1 MPTPRHLETTERVT
15 LRSIL
20 TDPLIG
26 PIIGIVFV
34 LLAGFGLVFP
44 ILPLFARSFGVG
56 NDGAGLLIATF
67 GFARLFGD
75 LIGGTIVDRRGERW
89 TAIVGMSFLAVC
101 SSATGAAPNF
111 VAAVVLWGLAG
122 VGSATVFASLFSYI
136 LKAAPDDRVAR
147 TLSFFYGAFN
157 VGVIAGG
164 AAGGFIADAFGL
176 ETPLYAYTV
185 ILIVGIVVYLR
196 FVPRLPASPPRED
209 APVVAVP
216 EAATVEA
223 PRPSGRV
230 VRDLLRV
237 PGFLTTLFLNLTYL
251 WIVAAL
257 FNTLVPLFAH
267 DEIGMST
274 SAIGA
279 MFAVGVAVEFLVLF
293 PAGTLADRYGRR
305 AVMLPSL
312 AGLGVTTV
320 LLGTPTS
327 ALILTV
333 LLAALAVCSGF
344 AGVPPAAMLSDIVPS
359 EHSGRGVGAF
369 RFCGDIG
376 FFLGPLIAGAASK
389 SFGFEAAFAITAVVP
404 AIAMVLMLRTGETLR
419 RPFTPDSA
427 TRDESRV
434 RAEEQASD

>member
-1 MPTPRHLETTERVT
+1 MPGSRHLETTERVT

-20 TDPLIG
+20 TDPLVG

-75 LIGGTIVDRRGERW
+75 LIGGSIVDRKGERW
-89 TAIVGMSFLAVC
+89 TAVIGMVFLALC
-101 SSATGAAPNF
+101 SAATGAAPNF
-111 VAAVVLWGLAG
+111 AAAVVLWGLAG
-122 VGSATVFASLFSYI
+122 VGSAIVFASLFSYI
-136 LKAAPDDRVAR
+136 LKAAPNDRVAR

-176 ETPLYAYTV
+176 EAPLYAYSA
-185 ILIVGIVVYLR
+185 ILLVGIAVYLR
-196 FVPRLPASPPRED
+196 FVPRLPASPTEED
-209 APVVAVP
+209 AGIVAAS
-216 EAATVEA
+216 ETATFEA
-223 PRPSGRV
+223 PRPSGRI

-237 PGFLTTLFLNLTYL
+237 PGFVTTLFLNLTYL
-251 WIVAAL
+251 WIVAAI
-257 FNTLVPLFAH
+257 FNTLVPLFAN

-274 SAIGA
+274 SAIGT
-279 MFAVGVAVEFLVLF
+279 MFAVAVAAEFFVLF
-293 PAGTLADRYGRR
+293 PAGALADRYGRR
-305 AVMLPSL
+305 TVMLPSL
-312 AGLGVTTV
+312 AGLVVMIV
-320 LLGTPTS
+320 LLGTSTS
-327 ALILTV
+327 ALMLTL
-333 LLAALAVCSGF
+333 LLAVLAVCSGF

-359 EHSGRGVGAF
+359 EQSGRGVGAF

-389 SFGFEAAFAITAVVP
+389 SFGFETAFAITAAIP
-404 AIAMVLMLRTGETLR
+404 ALAALVTLRTRETLSR
-419 RPFTPDSA
+419 
-427 TRDESRV
+427 ES
-434 RAEEQASD
+434 SDVLP

>member
-1 MPTPRHLETTERVT
+1 MPASRRLETTERVT
-15 LRSIL
+15 LKSIL
-20 TDPLIG
+20 TDPLVG

-75 LIGGTIVDRRGERW
+75 LIGGSIVDRKGERW
-89 TAIVGMSFLAVC
+89 TAVIGMVFLALC
-101 SSATGAAPNF
+101 STATGAAPNF

-122 VGSATVFASLFSYI
+122 VGSAIVFASLFSYI
-136 LKAAPDDRVAR
+136 LKAAPSDRMAR

-164 AAGGFIADAFGL
+164 AAGGFIADSFGL
-176 ETPLYAYTV
+176 EAPLFAYSA
-185 ILIVGIVVYLR
+185 ILIVGIAVYLR
-196 FVPRLPASPPRED
+196 FVPRLPRLPSKDVVSVA
-209 APVVAVP
+209 AP
-216 EAATVEA
+216 ETATFEA

-251 WIVAAL
+251 WIVAAI
-257 FNTLVPLFAH
+257 FNTLVPLFAS

-274 SAIGA
+274 TAIGT
-279 MFAVGVAVEFLVLF
+279 MFAVGVAAEFLVLF
-293 PAGTLADRYGRR
+293 PAGTLADRYGRK
-305 AVMLPSL
+305 AVMVPSL
-312 AGLGVTTV
+312 AGLVVMIV
-320 LLGTPTS
+320 LLGASTS
-327 ALILTV
+327 ALMLTL
-333 LLAALAVCSGF
+333 LLALLAFCSGF

-359 EHSGRGVGAF
+359 EQSGRGVGAF

-389 SFGFEAAFAITAVVP
+389 SFGFQTAFVIVAVVP
-404 AIAMVLMLRTGETLR
+404 ALAVLFTLRTRETHR
-419 RPFTPDSA
+419 REPA
-427 TRDESRV
+427 ESLPRV
-434 RAEEQASD
+434 TEPTT

>member
-1 MPTPRHLETTERVT
+1 MPTRRHLETTERVT

-20 TDPLIG
+20 ADPLVG

-44 ILPLFARSFGVG
+44 IIPLFARSFGVG

-89 TAIVGMSFLAVC
+89 TAVVGMGFLALC
-101 SSATGAAPNF
+101 STATGAAPNF
-111 VAAVVLWGLAG
+111 VAAVGLWGLAG

-136 LKAAPDDRVAR
+136 LKAAPSDRVAR

-164 AAGGFIADAFGL
+164 AAGGLIADAFGL
-176 ETPLYAYTV
+176 EAPLYAYSL

-196 FVPRLPASPPRED
+196 FVPRLPASLSLEETTMA
-209 APVVAVP
+209 AP
-216 EAATVEA
+216 ETATFEA
-223 PRPSGRV
+223 PRPSGGI
-230 VRDLLRV
+230 VRELLRV

-251 WIVAAL
+251 WIVAAI

-267 DEIGMST
+267 DELGMST
-274 SAIGA
+274 SAIGV
-279 MFAVGVAVEFLVLF
+279 MFAVGVAAEFFVLF
-293 PAGTLADRYGRR
+293 PAGALADRYGRK
-305 AVMLPSL
+305 AVMIPSL
-312 AGLGVTTV
+312 AALVAMTV
-320 LLGTPTS
+320 LLGVSSS
-327 ALILTV
+327 ALMLTL

-344 AGVPPAAMLSDIVPS
+344 AGVPPAAMLSDIVPT
-359 EHSGRGVGAF
+359 EQSGRAVGAF

-376 FFLGPLIAGAASK
+376 FFLGPLVAGAASK
-389 SFGFEAAFAITAVVP
+389 RFGFASAFAITAVVP
-404 AIAMVLMLRTGETLR
+404 AIAVLVTLRTAETLR
-419 RPFTPDSA
+419 RDPT
-427 TRDESRV
+427 
-434 RAEEQASD
+434 ASSN

>member
-1 MPTPRHLETTERVT
+1 MPESRRLETTERVT
-15 LRSIL
+15 LKSIL
-20 TDPLIG
+20 TDPLVG
-26 PIIGIVFV
+26 PIIAIVLV

-75 LIGGTIVDRRGERW
+75 LIGGSIVDRKGERW
-89 TAIVGMSFLAVC
+89 TAVIGMVFLALC
-101 SSATGAAPNF
+101 STATGAAPNF

-122 VGSATVFASLFSYI
+122 VGSAIVFASLFSYI
-136 LKAAPDDRVAR
+136 LKAAPSDRMAR

-176 ETPLYAYTV
+176 DAPLYAYSA
-185 ILIVGIVVYLR
+185 ILIVGIAVYMR
-196 FVPRLPASPPRED
+196 FVPRLPRLPSNDVAAAVA
-209 APVVAVP
+209 AP
-216 EAATVEA
+216 ETATFEA

-251 WIVAAL
+251 WIVAAI
-257 FNTLVPLFAH
+257 FNTLVPLFAN
-267 DEIGMST
+267 DEIGMSAT
-274 SAIGA
+274 TIGT
-279 MFAVGVAVEFLVLF
+279 MFAVGVAAEFLVLF
-293 PAGTLADRYGRR
+293 PAGALADRYGRKP
-305 AVMLPSL
+305 VMLPSL
-312 AGLGVTTV
+312 AGLVVMIV
-320 LLGTPTS
+320 LLGTATS
-327 ALILTV
+327 ALMLTL
-333 LLAALAVCSGF
+333 LLALLAVGSGF

-359 EHSGRGVGAF
+359 EQSGRGVGAF

-389 SFGFEAAFAITAVVP
+389 SFGFKTAFAIVAVVP
-404 AIAMVLMLRTGETLR
+404 ALAVLFTLRTRETHR
-419 RPFTPDSA
+419 REPA
-427 TRDESRV
+427 ESLP
-434 RAEEQASD
+434 RAREPTT

>member
-1 MPTPRHLETTERVT
+1 MSTSRHLETTERVT

-20 TDPLIG
+20 TDPLVG

-75 LIGGTIVDRRGERW
+75 LIGGSIVDRKGERW
-89 TAIVGMSFLAVC
+89 TAVIGMVFLALC
-101 SSATGAAPNF
+101 SAATGASPSFA
-111 VAAVVLWGLAG
+111 AAVVFWGLAG
-122 VGSATVFASLFSYI
+122 VGSAIVFASLFSYI
-136 LKAAPDDRVAR
+136 LKVAPNDRVAR
-147 TLSFFYGAFN
+147 TLSVFYGAFN

-164 AAGGFIADAFGL
+164 AAGGFLADAFGL
-176 ETPLYAYTV
+176 EAPLYAYSA
-185 ILIVGIVVYLR
+185 ILVVGIVVYLR
-196 FVPRLPASPPRED
+196 FVPRLAHSPRKDD
-209 APVVAVP
+209 AAMMAAP
-216 EAATVEA
+216 ETATFEA
-223 PRPSGRV
+223 PRPSGRI

-251 WIVAAL
+251 WIVAAI

-274 SAIGA
+274 SAIGT
-279 MFAVGVAVEFLVLF
+279 MFAVAVAAEFLVLF
-293 PAGTLADRYGRR
+293 PAGALADRYGRK

-312 AGLGVTTV
+312 AALMVMIV
-320 LLGTPTS
+320 LLGTSTS
-327 ALILTV
+327 ALMLTL
-333 LLAALAVCSGF
+333 LLAVLAFCSGF

-359 EHSGRGVGAF
+359 DQSGRGVGAF

-389 SFGFEAAFAITAVVP
+389 SFGFGTAFAITAVIP
-404 AIAMVLMLRTGETLR
+404 ALALLFTLRTRETLR
-419 RPFTPDSA
+419 PESA
-427 TRDESRV
+427 DLLP
-434 RAEEQASD
+434 

>member
-1 MPTPRHLETTERVT
+1 MSAARHLETTERVT
-15 LRSIL
+15 LKSIM
-20 TDPLIG
+20 TDPLVG

-75 LIGGTIVDRRGERW
+75 LIGGSIVDRKGERW
-89 TAIVGMSFLAVC
+89 TAVIGMVFLALC
-101 SSATGAAPNF
+101 STATGAAPNF

-122 VGSATVFASLFSYI
+122 VGSAIVFASLFSYI
-136 LKAAPDDRVAR
+136 LKAAPNDRVAR

-164 AAGGFIADAFGL
+164 AAGGFIADALGL
-176 ETPLYAYTV
+176 EAPLYAYSG

-196 FVPRLPASPPRED
+196 FVPRLPGSPSKENAAIVP
-209 APVVAVP
+209 AP
-216 EAATVEA
+216 ETATFEA
-223 PRPSGRV
+223 PRPSGRI

-251 WIVAAL
+251 WIVAAI

-274 SAIGA
+274 SAIGT
-279 MFAVGVAVEFLVLF
+279 MFAVGVAAEFLILF
-293 PAGTLADRYGRR
+293 PAGALADRYGRKT
-305 AVMLPSL
+305 VMVPSL
-312 AGLGVTTV
+312 AGLVVMMV
-320 LLGTPTS
+320 LLGTSTS
-327 ALILTV
+327 ALMLTL
-333 LLAALAVCSGF
+333 LLALLAVCSGF

-359 EHSGRGVGAF
+359 EQSGRGVGAF

-389 SFGFEAAFAITAVVP
+389 SFGFQTAFAITAVVP
-404 AIAMVLMLRTGETLR
+404 ALAVLFTLRTRETLR
-419 RPFTPDSA
+419 REPADPLP
-427 TRDESRV
+427 
-434 RAEEQASD
+434 

>member
-1 MPTPRHLETTERVT
+1 MHNRDLETTERVT

-20 TDPLIG
+20 TDPLVG

-101 SSATGAAPNF
+101 STATGAAPNF

-122 VGSATVFASLFSYI
+122 VGSAIVFASLFSYI

-164 AAGGFIADAFGL
+164 AAGGFIADAFSL
-176 ETPLYAYTV
+176 EAPLYAYSV

-196 FVPRLPASPPRED
+196 YVPRLPASSSAD

-274 SAIGA
+274 SAIGT

-293 PAGTLADRYGRR
+293 PAGALADRYGRR

-327 ALILTV
+327 ALLLTV

-359 EHSGRGVGAF
+359 EQSGRGVGAF

-404 AIAMVLMLRTGETLR
+404 AIAMILTLRTGETLR
-419 RPFTPDSA
+419 RPFSRDSE
-427 TRDESRV
+427 TNDGGRV
-434 RAEEQASD
+434 RAEGQASD

>member
-1 MPTPRHLETTERVT
+1 MPTRRHLETTERVT

-20 TDPLIG
+20 SDPLVG

-75 LIGGTIVDRRGERW
+75 LIAGAIVDRRGERW
-89 TAIVGMSFLAVC
+89 TAIVGMTFLALC
-101 SSATGAAPNF
+101 SSATGAAPSF
-111 VAAVVLWGLAG
+111 VAAVGLWGLAG
-122 VGSATVFASLFSYI
+122 VGSAIVFASLFSYI
-136 LKAAPDDRVAR
+136 LKAAPEDRVAR

-164 AAGGFIADAFGL
+164 AAGGVIADAFGL
-176 ETPLYAYTV
+176 EAPLYAYSL

-196 FVPRLPASPPRED
+196 FVPRLPASLSHEETTIA
-209 APVVAVP
+209 AP
-216 EAATVEA
+216 ETATFEA
-223 PRPSGRV
+223 PRPSGGI
-230 VRDLLRV
+230 VRELLRV

-251 WIVAAL
+251 WIVAAI

-274 SAIGA
+274 GGIGT
-279 MFAVGVAVEFLVLF
+279 MFAVGVAAEFVVLF
-293 PAGTLADRYGRR
+293 PAGALADRYGRR

-312 AGLGVTTV
+312 AALVAMTV
-320 LLGTPTS
+320 LLGVSSS
-327 ALILTV
+327 ALMLTL

-344 AGVPPAAMLSDIVPS
+344 AGVPPAAMLSDIVPT
-359 EHSGRGVGAF
+359 EQSGRAVGAF

-376 FFLGPLIAGAASK
+376 FFLGPLVAGAASK
-389 SFGFEAAFAITAVVP
+389 SFGFASAFAITAVVP
-404 AIAMVLMLRTGETLR
+404 AIAVLVTLRTAETLR
-419 RPFTPDSA
+419 RDPAVS
-427 TRDESRV
+427 SN
-434 RAEEQASD
+434 

>member
-1 MPTPRHLETTERVT
+1 MPTPRNLETTERVT

-20 TDPLIG
+20 TDPLVG

-75 LIGGTIVDRRGERW
+75 LIGGTVVDRRGERW
-89 TAIVGMSFLAVC
+89 TAVVGMSFLALC
-101 SSATGAAPNF
+101 STATGAAPNF

-122 VGSATVFASLFSYI
+122 IGSAIVFASLFSYI
-136 LKAAPDDRVAR
+136 LKAAPDDMVAR

-157 VGVIAGG
+157 VGLIAGG

-176 ETPLYAYTV
+176 EAPLYAYSA
-185 ILIVGIVVYLR
+185 ILIVGIFVYLR
-196 FVPRLPASPPRED
+196 FVPRLPVSFGED
-209 APVVAVP
+209 APVVAVS

-274 SAIGA
+274 SAIGT
-279 MFAVGVAVEFLVLF
+279 MFAVAVAVEFLVLF

-320 LLGTPTS
+320 LLGVPTS
-327 ALILTV
+327 AVTLTV

-359 EHSGRGVGAF
+359 EQSGRGVGAF

-376 FFLGPLIAGAASK
+376 FFLGPLIAGATSK
-389 SFGFEAAFAITAVVP
+389 SFGFEVAFAITAIVP
-404 AIAMVLMLRTGETLR
+404 AIAMLLTFRTRETLR
-419 RPFTPDSA
+419 GPFTSNSVENEGSP
-427 TRDESRV
+427 V
-434 RAEEQASD
+434 RADGQASD

>member
-1 MPTPRHLETTERVT
+1 MPASRHLETTARVT

-20 TDPLIG
+20 TDPLVG

-89 TAIVGMSFLAVC
+89 TAVVGMTFLALC
-101 SSATGAAPNF
+101 SSATGAAPSF
-111 VAAVVLWGLAG
+111 SAAVVLWGLAG
-122 VGSATVFASLFSYI
+122 VGSAIVFASLFSYI

-147 TLSFFYGAFN
+147 TLSFFYAAFN

-164 AAGGFIADAFGL
+164 AAGGLIADAFGL
-176 ETPLYAYTV
+176 EAPLYAYSA

-196 FVPRLPASPPRED
+196 FVPRLPASSSKEED
-209 APVVAVP
+209 PMMAAP
-216 EAATVEA
+216 ETATFEA
-223 PRPSGRV
+223 PRPSGGI

-251 WIVAAL
+251 WMVAAI

-274 SAIGA
+274 SAIGV
-279 MFAVGVAVEFLVLF
+279 MFAVGVAAEFVVLF
-293 PAGTLADRYGRR
+293 PAGALADRYGRR

-312 AGLGVTTV
+312 AGLVVMTV
-320 LLGTPTS
+320 LLGASSS
-327 ALILTV
+327 ALMLT
-333 LLAALAVCSGF
+333 LLLSVLAVFSGF
-344 AGVPPAAMLSDIVPS
+344 AGVPPAAMLSDIVPT
-359 EHSGRGVGAF
+359 EQSGRGVGAF

-376 FFLGPLIAGAASK
+376 FFLGPLIVGAASK
-389 SFGFEAAFAITAVVP
+389 SFGFAAAFAITAVVP
-404 AIAMVLMLRTGETLR
+404 AIAALLTLNTGETLR
-419 RPFTPDSA
+419 R
-427 TRDESRV
+427 
-434 RAEEQASD
+434 

>member
-1 MPTPRHLETTERVT
+1 MPTRRHLETTERVT

-20 TDPLIG
+20 TDPLVG

-89 TAIVGMSFLAVC
+89 TAVVGMAFLALC
-101 SSATGAAPNF
+101 STATGAAPNF

-164 AAGGFIADAFGL
+164 AAGGLIADAFGL
-176 ETPLYAYTV
+176 EAPLYAYSV

-196 FVPRLPASPPRED
+196 FVPRLPASPSEEETMM
-209 APVVAVP
+209 ATP
-216 EAATVEA
+216 EAATFEA
-223 PRPSGRV
+223 PRPSGGI
-230 VRDLLRV
+230 VRELLRV

-251 WIVAAL
+251 WIVGAI

-274 SAIGA
+274 SAIGV
-279 MFAVGVAVEFLVLF
+279 MFAVGVAAEFLVLF
-293 PAGTLADRYGRR
+293 PAGALADRYGRK

-312 AGLGVTTV
+312 AALVAMTALLGVSS
-320 LLGTPTS
+320 S
-327 ALILTV
+327 ALMLTL

-344 AGVPPAAMLSDIVPS
+344 AGVPPAAMLSDIVPT
-359 EHSGRGVGAF
+359 EQSGRAVGAF

-389 SFGFEAAFAITAVVP
+389 GFGFASAFAITAVVP
-404 AIAMVLMLRTGETLR
+404 AIAVVVTFKTGETLR
-419 RPFTPDSA
+419 RDPAVSA
-427 TRDESRV
+427 N
-434 RAEEQASD
+434 